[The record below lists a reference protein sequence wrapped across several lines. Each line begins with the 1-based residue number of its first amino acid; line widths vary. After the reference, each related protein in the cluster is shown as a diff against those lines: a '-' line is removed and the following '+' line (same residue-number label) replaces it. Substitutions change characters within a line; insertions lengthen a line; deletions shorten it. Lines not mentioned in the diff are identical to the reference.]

1 MIADSEH
8 LTMTTEKDQPATK
21 LNVTFEGPDIHNGAS
36 IDDFQKTLNHV
47 QTAVR
52 RMVNHLSGKHS
63 AQGRLSKAVK
73 QQSALRIVGISPG
86 SVVAELELAA
96 PDDVHHSDN
105 YGQQAIH
112 QILNWEGEDDDSL
125 PKDVANELNAIGTN
139 VSDDVDTVRLGN
151 PNRGRSVSIKRKPKP
166 PRRRRRAHETIKAIL
181 YGSLK
186 EINWANRTAQ
196 LHRYGEDGHVKFRFT
211 AGLDDAM
218 REHATEYVKIKGRGK
233 INRDDK
239 WVSVEIDEIHGTRP
253 PVEGPGREAYLNNP
267 NPIYFDPDTV
277 VRTSEPFDVDK
288 FIKDIHDARDF
299 KSEPYSD

>member
-1 MIADSEH
+1 MFADSVH
-8 LTMTTEKDQPATK
+8 PTMTSEKDQPATK

-36 IDDFQKTLNHV
+36 LDDFQKTLNHV
-47 QTAVR
+47 QNAVR

-63 AQGRLSKAVK
+63 ARGRISESVK

-112 QILNWEGEDDDSL
+112 QILSWDGEDDDSL

-151 PNRGRSVSIKRKPKP
+151 PSYGRSVSIRRQPKP
-166 PRRRRRAHETIKAIL
+166 ARSRRRTVETIKSIL

-186 EINWANRTAQ
+186 EINWANRSAQ
-196 LHRYGEDGHVKFRFT
+196 LHRYGEDRHVKLRFS

-218 REHATEYVKIKGRGK
+218 REHATEYVKIKGHGK
-233 INRDDK
+233 INQDDK
-239 WVSVEIDEIHGTRP
+239 WVSVEIEEIHGTRP
-253 PVEGPGREAYLNNP
+253 PVEGPSREAYLNNP
-267 NPIYFDPDTV
+267 NPIYFDPDDIVTS
-277 VRTSEPFDVDK
+277 SEPFDVDA
-288 FIKDIHDARDF
+288 FIKIIHDARDD
-299 KSEPYSD
+299 KPGRISN

>member
-1 MIADSEH
+1 
-8 LTMTTEKDQPATK
+8 MTTEEDRTASK
-21 LNVTFEGPDIHNGAS
+21 LNVTFEGPDIHKGTS

-47 QTAVR
+47 QNAVR
-52 RMVNHLSGKHS
+52 RMVNHLSGNKS
-63 AQGRLSKAVK
+63 RRGRPSEAVR
-73 QQSALRIVGISPG
+73 QQSGLRIVGISSG

-96 PDDVHHSDN
+96 PDHVHHSDN
-105 YGQQAIH
+105 YGQQAIAH
-112 QILNWEGEDDDSL
+112 ILNWEGEDDDSL
-125 PKDVANELNAIGTN
+125 PKDVANELKAIGIN

-151 PNRGRSVSIKRKPKP
+151 PRNSRSVSINRKSKP
-166 PRRRRRAHETIKAIL
+166 PRRRRRTSETIEAIL

-196 LHRYGEDGHVKFRFT
+196 LHRYGEARHVKLRFST
-211 AGLDDAM
+211 GLDDAM

-233 INRDDK
+233 INQDDK
-239 WVSVEIDEIHGTRP
+239 WISVEIDEIHGTRP
-253 PVEGPGREAYLNNP
+253 PVEGPGREAYFNNP

-277 VRTSEPFDVDK
+277 VRSSEPFDVDK